1 MFKKILIEFKKDD
14 VSIKFYKIGFLVF
27 FIGVCFIFLAG
38 PDLFLKMLYISLVLI
53 EAGFF
58 IWFYNFFK
66 NNFKF
71 WYLRYLKSFWLFFNL
86 ATLWVANVYASL
98 VVNASLGLP
107 SSDFIYTVSFFT
119 FICYIPASFFVA
131 AIFGLFCS
139 IVLVFGYLLSP
150 VLNSILKKELSKR
163 YFIFPIVGF
172 LVTVS
177 LVDWG
182 QGKIMSFYFYKS
194 PKYVRAIAY
203 KVDYQYI
210 PEYLKE
216 FPKVSKS
223 MKIKL
228 HENGVYSTLIETESG
243 YDLKVDRVE

>member
-1 MFKKILIEFKKDD
+1 MFKKILVEFKKDD

-27 FIGVCFIFLAG
+27 LIGVYFIFMG
-38 PDLFLKMLYISLVLI
+38 DLNVFSKMLYISLILI

-71 WYLRYLKSFWLFFNL
+71 WYLRYLKYFWVFFNL

-131 AIFGLFCS
+131 AILGLFCS
-139 IVLVFGYLLSP
+139 LALIFFYLFSP
-150 VLNSILKKELSKR
+150 VLNSILKRELLKR
-163 YFIFPIVGF
+163 YFIFPIVGS
-172 LVTVS
+172 LVTIS

-182 QGKIMSFYFYKS
+182 QGKIMSFYFYNS

-203 KVDYQYI
+203 KADYQYI
-210 PEYLKE
+210 SKYLEK
-216 FPKVSKS
+216 FPKVNKS

-243 YDLKVDRVE
+243 YDLKVDRIE

>member
-27 FIGVCFIFLAG
+27 FIGVCFIFSEG
-38 PDLFLKMLYISLVLI
+38 SDLFLKMLYISLILI

-139 IVLVFGYLLSP
+139 VVLVFGYLLSP
-150 VLNSILKKELSKR
+150 VLNSILKKRIIKKIFYISYSWFFSDSFLSRLGARKN
-163 YFIFPIVGF
+163 YVF
-172 LVTVS
+172 LF
-177 LVDWG
+177 L
-182 QGKIMSFYFYKS
+182 
-194 PKYVRAIAY
+194 
-203 KVDYQYI
+203 
-210 PEYLKE
+210 
-216 FPKVSKS
+216 
-223 MKIKL
+223 
-228 HENGVYSTLIETESG
+228 
-243 YDLKVDRVE
+243 

>member
-1 MFKKILIEFKKDD
+1 MFKKILVEFKKDN
-14 VSIKFYKIGFLVF
+14 VSVKFYKIGFLVF
-27 FIGVCFIFLAG
+27 FVGLFFVFAG
-38 PDLFLKMLYISLVLI
+38 DFDVFLKMLYISLILI

-58 IWFYNFFK
+58 ILFYNFFK

-71 WYLRYLKSFWLFFNL
+71 WYLRYLKYFWLFFNL

-131 AIFGLFCS
+131 AILGLFCS
-139 IVLVFGYLLSP
+139 LILIFSYLISP
-150 VLNSILKKELSKR
+150 VLNSILKKELLER

-172 LVTVS
+172 LVTIS
-177 LVDWG
+177 LVEWG
-182 QGKIMSFYFYKS
+182 HGKIMSFYFYS
-194 PKYVRAIAY
+194 SSEYVRAIAY
-203 KVDYQYI
+203 NTDYQYLS
-210 PEYLKE
+210 EYLKE
-216 FPKVSKS
+216 FPKVNKF

-243 YDLKVDRVE
+243 YDLKVDRIE